1 MTPQILSVFS
11 SIAAAPTPN
20 IPGDQTADNA
30 SKFES
35 MLNDAM
41 SSKTVP
47 QETPASD
54 RSINK
59 ETTPSNSLAV
69 QSVEKNIPSDNPNFV
84 PPTHISSELAK
95 FDLIGT
101 QVFSDSSPQG
111 QTKINNPNELT
122 TKENLANSALT
133 AAKTLEDVSTNP
145 ALLKDGNS
153 SNTANLVDSVL
164 TTAKTLGGVSTNPA
178 LLKDGNSE
186 KEILKS
192 STNTI
197 ILGKESATHAQIT
210 KNNELTTKDSL
221 LEPVEFNQSK
231 IGSSKEKSIK
241 EETNNS
247 DINTEI
253 LLALMSGQQNSQRQ
267 ISTPQAS
274 ETSSIPQDKN
284 RVLEGKLGDQLSHHD
299 LRFNALNIEKTA
311 SVSKDTEKTTVD
323 QFIDSAKIQNLLN
336 SGNNS
341 EVSNRLMQIQSK
353 IESHQQ
359 NNFESE
365 VKNSTLSVL
374 SQNSLANQSD
384 ASSKSFDFLNK
395 DEKTLFQDEQ
405 NKVLGVSANSS
416 PIHFNEHLSK
426 NTAELNVKESNSN
439 NSSLPT
445 PFTSPNWGPALNQRV
460 TWMVRDQLQNATLTI
475 NPPHL
480 GQIEVRLQ
488 TDQTQQT
495 SVYFMSNNPE
505 VRQAISENLSTLR
518 QMMSQS
524 GLQLGQADVGSRDPS
539 SSKQY
544 DSNPNKK
551 GSRTIFSTPS
561 VNSTESSQRIGLI
574 NTFA

>member
-69 QSVEKNIPSDNPNFV
+69 QSVEKNILSDNPNFV
-84 PPTHISSELAK
+84 PPIQISSQLEK

-210 KNNELTTKDSL
+210 KNNE
-221 LEPVEFNQSK
+221 
-231 IGSSKEKSIK
+231 
-241 EETNNS
+241 
-247 DINTEI
+247 
-253 LLALMSGQQNSQRQ
+253 
-267 ISTPQAS
+267 
-274 ETSSIPQDKN
+274 
-284 RVLEGKLGDQLSHHD
+284 
-299 LRFNALNIEKTA
+299 
-311 SVSKDTEKTTVD
+311 
-323 QFIDSAKIQNLLN
+323 
-336 SGNNS
+336 
-341 EVSNRLMQIQSK
+341 
-353 IESHQQ
+353 
-359 NNFESE
+359 
-365 VKNSTLSVL
+365 
-374 SQNSLANQSD
+374 
-384 ASSKSFDFLNK
+384 
-395 DEKTLFQDEQ
+395 
-405 NKVLGVSANSS
+405 
-416 PIHFNEHLSK
+416 
-426 NTAELNVKESNSN
+426 
-439 NSSLPT
+439 
-445 PFTSPNWGPALNQRV
+445 
-460 TWMVRDQLQNATLTI
+460 
-475 NPPHL
+475 
-480 GQIEVRLQ
+480 
-488 TDQTQQT
+488 
-495 SVYFMSNNPE
+495 
-505 VRQAISENLSTLR
+505 
-518 QMMSQS
+518 
-524 GLQLGQADVGSRDPS
+524 
-539 SSKQY
+539 
-544 DSNPNKK
+544 
-551 GSRTIFSTPS
+551 
-561 VNSTESSQRIGLI
+561 
-574 NTFA
+574 